1 MKKLTLKQQLEKSQS
16 SGDELAEILNK
27 FLYLKGSKSELK
39 AALDK
44 YSRIEGWFPNDFINT
59 RINQKEKR
67 KTK

>member
-1 MKKLTLKQQLEKSQS
+1 MKKLTLKQQLEKSQT

-27 FLYLKGSKSELK
+27 FLYLKGSKTELK
-39 AALDK
+39 TALDK
-44 YSRIEGWFPNDFINT
+44 YSRIEGWFPDDFANV

>member
-27 FLYLKGSKSELK
+27 FLYSKGSKSELK
-39 AALDK
+39 TALDK
-44 YSRIEGWFPNDFINT
+44 YSRIEGWFPNDFVNK
-59 RINQKEKR
+59 RVNQKEKR

>member
-16 SGDELAEILNK
+16 SGDELTEILNK
-27 FLYLKGSKSELK
+27 FIYLKGSKSELK

-44 YSRIEGWFPNDFINT
+44 YSRIEGWFPNDFVNT

>member
-16 SGDELAEILNK
+16 SGDELEEILNK
-27 FLYLKGSKSELK
+27 FIYLKGSKSELK

-44 YSRIEGWFPNDFINT
+44 YSRIEGWFPNDFVNT

>member
-1 MKKLTLKQQLEKSQS
+1 MKKLTLKQKLEKSQA

-27 FLYLKGSKSELK
+27 FLYLKGSRSELK
-39 AALDK
+39 IALEN
-44 YSRIEGWFPNDFINT
+44 YSKIEGWFPNDFINT